1 MGVYLHKNSPY
12 WQIEFRIDGL
22 TYRESSKTKNKA
34 EALRLE
40 KKKKKD
46 IRAEIAL
53 HPVTERADCTFSQA
67 AQMYWNDQGENT
79 RDADALEADIERIV
93 LMMGPDKMCSQIGH
107 ADELRI
113 RASLRKGERPQ
124 GIDGKG
130 RPLKVAGMYQPSTIN
145 DYIDLVPR
153 ILNHVERVL
162 ETTFP
167 FKPRGDKDDTNREI
181 ERARH
186 RYLKFE
192 EQWKLNKVVDMH
204 LRHMVE
210 FDIETAMRSG
220 ALCSATWQQIDWSQC
235 VITFDLK
242 APGKAPLQHEVLLTK
257 PAMEILYARK
267 ALYAREG
274 IHTKFIFLLPSR
286 NTHWKGGVKR
296 KDGVK
301 RVKGELIPVGTHL
314 LYRRFTDACEQAG
327 VPDMIVHD
335 LRRTAARR
343 VYDECG
349 IEAARVLLGHTD
361 VRQTQDYLGVKST
374 EINQALLKRS
384 ARGKAA
390 LAELDAAASGSKSV
404 ATDDRTRTLR
414 LVVTERKPK
423 ERP

>member
-1 MGVYLHKNSPY
+1 MSVTVYLHKNSPY
-12 WQIEFRIDGL
+12 FQIEFMIDGVV
-22 TYRESSKTKNKA
+22 YRESSKTKKKA

-40 KKKKKD
+40 KKMKKD

-79 RDADALEADIERIV
+79 RDADALDADIERIV
-93 LMMGPDKMCSQIGH
+93 LMMGGDKMCSQIRH

-113 RASLRKGERPQ
+113 RASLRKGERPP
-124 GIDGKG
+124 GIEGKG

-181 ERARH
+181 ERVRT

-192 EQWKLNKVVDMH
+192 EQWKLNKVMDMH
-204 LRHMVE
+204 LRHMVD
-210 FDIETAMRSG
+210 FDIETGMRSDE
-220 ALCSATWQQIDWSQC
+220 LCSATWQQIDWSQYI
-235 VITFDLK
+235 ITFNLK
-242 APGKAPLQHEVLLTK
+242 AKGKAPLPHEVLLTK
-257 PAMEILYARK
+257 PAMKILNARK

-274 IHTKFIFLLPSR
+274 IDSEFIFLLPSG
-286 NTHWKGGVKR
+286 NTNLKE
-296 KDGVK
+296 GVK

-349 IEAARVLLGHTD
+349 IEAARVFLGHTD
-361 VRQTQDYLGVKST
+361 VRQTQDYLGVKTT
-374 EINQALLKRS
+374 EINPALLKRS
-384 ARGKAA
+384 ARGEAA

-404 ATDDRTRTLR
+404 ATDDRTRALR

-423 ERP
+423 QERR